1 MEIKELHQLFLNST
15 GISTDT
21 RKIEK
26 NQLFFCLKGENF
38 NGNLYAEEALKKGA
52 QYVIADEKHFE
63 NQNIIL
69 VDNALEVLQKL
80 ATFHRSY
87 LKTPILSLT
96 GSNGKTTTKELIN
109 SVLSKKF
116 NTKAT
121 VGNLNNHI
129 GVPLTLLSFNNKT
142 EFGIVEIGANH
153 MKEIAL
159 LSNISQPNYGYIT
172 NIGKAHLEGFGSEEN
187 ILKGKTEL
195 YGYLKENKGSIF
207 LNTDDDRLTSKANGL
222 KNITFSTNENSDYTI
237 KLTNC
242 NPMVEVAF
250 NNTPI
255 KSNLIGSYNFTNIAA
270 AITIGAHFNIA
281 TNLIKEA
288 IEEYIPTMNRSQ
300 IIKKG
305 TNQIILDAYNANPS
319 SMKVAIENIENLKN
333 NLKKTVIIGDMFELG
348 TYADI
353 EHQKIVDQ
361 LSKEESAI
369 ESAIIIGENFYKTKV
384 TSKKIKKFTNTEEV
398 NNYLK
403 NNKKENNNILIKG
416 SRGMQLEKILEYL

>member
-1 MEIKELHQLFLNST
+1 MKIKELHQLFLKSE

-26 NQLFFCLKGENF
+26 DQLFFCLKGENF

>member
-1 MEIKELHQLFLNST
+1 MEIKELHQLFLKSE

-52 QYVIADEKHFE
+52 QYVIADEKHFDS
-63 NQNIIL
+63 QNIIL

-237 KLTNC
+237 L
-242 NPMVEVAF
+242 
-250 NNTPI
+250 
-255 KSNLIGSYNFTNIAA
+255 SLIHI
-270 AITIGAHFNIA
+270 
-281 TNLIKEA
+281 
-288 IEEYIPTMNRSQ
+288 
-300 IIKKG
+300 
-305 TNQIILDAYNANPS
+305 
-319 SMKVAIENIENLKN
+319 
-333 NLKKTVIIGDMFELG
+333 
-348 TYADI
+348 
-353 EHQKIVDQ
+353 
-361 LSKEESAI
+361 
-369 ESAIIIGENFYKTKV
+369 
-384 TSKKIKKFTNTEEV
+384 
-398 NNYLK
+398 
-403 NNKKENNNILIKG
+403 
-416 SRGMQLEKILEYL
+416 

>member
-52 QYVIADEKHFE
+52 KYVVADEKHFDH
-63 NQNIIL
+63 QNIIL
-69 VDNALEVLQKL
+69 VDNSLKALQKL
-80 ATFHRSY
+80 ASFHRTH

-109 SVLSKKF
+109 AVLSKKF

-121 VGNLNNHI
+121 IGNLNNHI
-129 GVPLTLLSFNNKT
+129 GVPLTLLTFNENT
-142 EFGIVEIGANH
+142 EFGIVEMGANH

-159 LSNISQPNYGYIT
+159 LSKISQPNYGYIT

-195 YGYLKENKGSIF
+195 YDYLKENNGSIF
-207 LNTDDDRLTSKANGL
+207 LNTEDDKLTTKADGL
-222 KNITFSTNENSDYTI
+222 NNITFSTNENSDYSI

-242 NPMVEVAF
+242 NPMVEVRF
-250 NNTPI
+250 NDTPI

-281 TNLIKEA
+281 THLIKEA
-288 IEEYIPTMNRSQ
+288 IEDYVPTMNRSQ

-319 SMKVAIENIENLKN
+319 SMIVAVENIENLNN

-348 TYADI
+348 TYANQ
-353 EHQKIVDQ
+353 EHQKIVEE
-361 LSKEESAI
+361 LSKEESTI
-369 ESAIIIGENFYKTKV
+369 ESAIIVGENFYETKV
-384 TSKKIKKFTNTEEV
+384 TSKKIQKFANTEDV
-398 NNYLK
+398 TNYLK
-403 NNKKENNNILIKG
+403 NNKIENNNILIKG
-416 SRGMQLEKILEYL
+416 SRGMKLEKILEYL

>member
-52 QYVIADEKHFE
+52 KYVVADEKHFDH
-63 NQNIIL
+63 QNTIL
-69 VDNALEVLQKL
+69 VDNSLKALQKL
-80 ATFHRSY
+80 ASFHRTH

-109 SVLSKKF
+109 AVLSKKF

-121 VGNLNNHI
+121 IGNLNNHI
-129 GVPLTLLSFNNKT
+129 GVPLTLLTFNENT
-142 EFGIVEIGANH
+142 EFGIVEMGANH
-153 MKEIAL
+153 MKEIDL
-159 LSNISQPNYGYIT
+159 LSKISQPNYGYIT

-195 YGYLKENKGSIF
+195 YDYLKENNGSIF
-207 LNTDDDRLTSKANGL
+207 LNTEDDKLTTKADGL
-222 KNITFSTNENSDYTI
+222 NNITFSTNENSDYTI

-242 NPMVEVAF
+242 NPMVEVRF
-250 NNTPI
+250 NDTPI

-270 AITIGAHFNIA
+270 AITIGAHFNI
-281 TNLIKEA
+281 TTHLIKEA
-288 IEEYIPTMNRSQ
+288 IEDYVPTMNRSQ

-319 SMKVAIENIENLKN
+319 SMIVAVENIENLNN

-348 TYADI
+348 TYANQ
-353 EHQKIVDQ
+353 EHQKIVEE
-361 LSKEESAI
+361 LSKEESTI
-369 ESAIIIGENFYKTKV
+369 ESAIIVGEKFYETKV
-384 TSKKIKKFTNTEEV
+384 TTKKIQKFANTEDV
-398 NNYLK
+398 TNYLK
-403 NNKKENNNILIKG
+403 NNKIENNNILIKG
-416 SRGMQLEKILEYL
+416 SRGMKLEKILEYL

>member
-1 MEIKELHQLFLNST
+1 MKIKELHQLFLKSE

-26 NQLFFCLKGENF
+26 DQLFFCLKGENF

-52 QYVIADEKHFE
+52 HYVIADEKHFE

-69 VDNALEVLQKL
+69 VNNTLEVLQKL

-129 GVPLTLLSFNNKT
+129 GVPLTLLSFNRST
-142 EFGIVEIGANH
+142 EFGIVEMGANH

-195 YGYLKENKGSIF
+195 YDYLKENKGSIF
-207 LNTDDDRLTSKANGL
+207 LNTDDYRLTSKANGL

-242 NPMVEVAF
+242 NPMVEVSF
-250 NNTPI
+250 NNTSI

-281 TNLIKEA
+281 THLIKEA
-288 IEEYIPTMNRSQ
+288 IEDYLPTMNRSQ

-333 NLKKTVIIGDMFELG
+333 SLKKTVIIGDMFELG
-348 TYADI
+348 TYANQ

-361 LSKEESAI
+361 LIKEESTI
-369 ESAIIIGENFYKTKV
+369 ESAIIVGKNFYKTKV

-398 NNYLK
+398 INYLK